1 MVQRTQVRALDLQT
15 SALPLPG
22 AGSFRPDGT
31 VYLLRFA
38 DCTVYISV
46 RDEASK
52 IDLNKAPEVL
62 LAALFVSV
70 GVDPAKA

>member
-1 MVQRTQVRALDLQT
+1 
-15 SALPLPG
+15 
-22 AGSFRPDGT
+22 
-31 VYLLRFA
+31 LRFA